1 MLPLYFELVL
11 RALENAATMLV
22 KGSIVTP
29 TLQATYGIYVQVETV
44 LRTVGRYTVRS
55 TSTVLVLVLYGM
67 QFKLVW
73 VLRPPHDP
81 HDPHTSDLRNG
92 TFPSRKTFHS
102 ICTRPVSILI
112 FSVYLY
118 QNFFHIKFFSLFVP
132 DFFSY

>member
-22 KGSIVTP
+22 KGSIVSP

-81 HDPHTSDLRNG
+81 HDPHTSDLRKVH
-92 TFPSRKTFHS
+92 FPVEKLFT
-102 ICTRPVSILI
+102 
-112 FSVYLY
+112 
-118 QNFFHIKFFSLFVP
+118 LFVP
-132 DFFSY
+132 DRFPY